1 MDYKKDTLNAYQ
13 STDRAKEYKKFHTN
27 QFSWG
32 RLVTGI
38 EQWIISKE
46 LKKYKWSVSDKLL
59 DIPCGTGI
67 LGSLLHD
74 FPFEILASDI
84 SIEMMKYA
92 KNEYPSNRLVEFS
105 QQDITNTGF
114 ERDSFSCVITLGFL
128 HRVPLDIKRETLR
141 EIFELT
147 NNIAIIT
154 CSVDNPTQRF
164 KHKILSI
171 VKRNHVPAPCPI
183 KLKDLTAECEDQ
195 GFCVR
200 NSLMVLPLLS
210 SHALLVL
217 QK

>member
-1 MDYKKDTLNAYQ
+1 VDYKKDTLDAYQ
-13 STDRAKEYKKFHTN
+13 SADRAKEYKKFHTK

-32 RLVTGI
+32 RLVTLI

-46 LKKYKWSVSDKLL
+46 LKKYKWSASDKLL

-67 LGSLLHD
+67 LGSVLHD
-74 FPFEILASDI
+74 FPFEIFASDI
-84 SIEMMKYA
+84 SIEMMEYA
-92 KNEYPSNRLVEFS
+92 KNEYPSNRLVEFT

-114 ERDSFSCVITLGFL
+114 KRGSFSCVITLGFL

-147 NNIAIIT
+147 NNIAIVT
-154 CSVDNPTQRF
+154 CSVDNPIQRL

-171 VKRNHVPAPCPI
+171 VKKDHVPAPCPI
-183 KLKDLTAECEDQ
+183 KLKDLISECEDQ
-195 GFCVR
+195 GFYVR

-210 SHALLVL
+210 SHGLLVL